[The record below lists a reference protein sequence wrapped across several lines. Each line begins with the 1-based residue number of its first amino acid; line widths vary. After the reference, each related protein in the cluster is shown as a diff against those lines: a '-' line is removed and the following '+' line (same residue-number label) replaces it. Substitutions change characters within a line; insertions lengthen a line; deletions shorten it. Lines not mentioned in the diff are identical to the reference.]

1 MIEEE
6 LNLLPKKNFQSFS
19 RYFTI
24 NQLVYFDHMLIFGQV
39 TIFDQSFRLI
49 LLSDHQPANSQSL
62 PKLFPFPL
70 LLFLMVNKKLML
82 LQQSFG
88 IMLSPKRLVFSRLM
102 TSSLRYFNTR
112 FRTEFHIT
120 YQNESVGDVLWRR
133 SITNGNLNVEQKS
146 E

>member
-1 MIEEE
+1 MLVTVLAILVTNIHYYGRHYNGRQLEVFTMSPT
-6 LNLLPKKNFQSFS
+6 LLSP
-19 RYFTI
+19 
-24 NQLVYFDHMLIFGQV
+24 
-39 TIFDQSFRLI
+39 TIFDQFFRPI
-49 LLSDHQPANSQSL
+49 LLSDHQLASSQSL

-120 YQNESVGDVLWRR
+120 YQNGSVGDVLWRR